1 MYTNSHVGL
10 TWRTLAKFDGRS
22 NTCEYRTR
30 SSIWSRIN
38 SRTSHRVVVE
48 VAVFREATMEEEE
61 IEEGV
66 VQEELVEEEEAEAD
80 TTDFAPYQIN
90 GQSTRDQDQKLH

>member
-1 MYTNSHVGL
+1 MYTVSRVGL
-10 TWRTLAKFDGRS
+10 TSRTSANFDGRS

-30 SSIWSRIN
+30 SSTWSRIN

-48 VAVFREATMEEEE
+48 VAVFREASMEEEE

-66 VQEELVEEEEAEAD
+66 GQEELVEEEEAEAD
-80 TTDFAPYQIN
+80 TMDCALYQIN
-90 GQSTRDQDQKLH
+90 GQSTRD